1 MKTLIAV
8 LAVPFVVA
16 CSTSATVE
24 APASDGVVAAAD
36 ADGPP
41 PVVAGDVVV
50 ASRPQLPTTISPQ
63 PAATEPSYVVKGCAS
78 GTRSA
83 APDTDGDDIKESVNV
98 SANAAGV
105 TVSHKVPHACCL
117 KGAVATSVEGS
128 LVTIREQLTGN
139 PCRCLCGS
147 GIETTVPLSPGDYDV
162 HVLFE
167 QPNSKPR
174 EVTTKK
180 VTIKAAH

>member
-1 MKTLIAV
+1 MKALIAV
-8 LAVPFVVA
+8 ALLSVIA
-16 CSTSATVE
+16 CSKAATVE

-36 ADGPP
+36 TDSPQ
-41 PVVAGDVVV
+41 PVVSGDVVV
-50 ASRPQLPTTISPQ
+50 ASRPQLPTTISAQ

-117 KGAVATSVEGS
+117 KGAVVTTVEGS
-128 LVTIREQLTGN
+128 LVTIREQLTGS

-162 HVLFE
+162 HVLLE

-180 VTIKAAH
+180 VTVKAVR